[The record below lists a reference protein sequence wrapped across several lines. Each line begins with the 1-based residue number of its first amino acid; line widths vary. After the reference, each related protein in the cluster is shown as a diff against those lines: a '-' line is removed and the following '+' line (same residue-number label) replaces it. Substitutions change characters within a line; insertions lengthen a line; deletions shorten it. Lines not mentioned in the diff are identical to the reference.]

1 MQGLSQK
8 LFFNFQSITPFSGL
22 PDYNVNNNEKKIS
35 IVMTSFP
42 MPKFLYLFATKKLK
56 SLNKQKFSLIS
67 FIGPKTVVFQRI
79 TCSKKSAV
87 FSISVSV
94 YRTGKSLGAS

>member
-1 MQGLSQK
+1 MKKKYLLSWHHSQC
-8 LFFNFQSITPFSGL
+8 LNFSTCL
-22 PDYNVNNNEKKIS
+22 LE
-35 IVMTSFP
+35 
-42 MPKFLYLFATKKLK
+42 KKLK

-67 FIGPKTVVFQRI
+67 FIGPKTVLFQRI